1 MTQPT
6 LWTQEQLAQ
15 HWLLSEGTL
24 ERWRCEGIGPV
35 YLKIRGQVRYRIS
48 DIMAFEEQ
56 SLRKSTSESL
66 TLMAAS
72 STRRR

>member
-1 MTQPT
+1 MTRPT

-48 DIMAFEEQ
+48 NIMAFEEQ

-66 TLMAAS
+66 NTS
-72 STRRR
+72 DNRS

>member
-1 MTQPT
+1 MTQPA

-15 HWLLSEGTL
+15 HWLVSEGTL

-35 YLKIRGQVRYRIS
+35 FLKIRGHVRYRLS
-48 DIMAFEEQ
+48 DIIDFEEQ

-66 TLMAAS
+66 KTS
-72 STRRR
+72 DNRR

>member
-1 MTQPT
+1 MTQPA

-15 HWLLSEGTL
+15 HWLVSEGTL

-35 YLKIRGQVRYRIS
+35 FLKVRGHVRYRLS
-48 DIMAFEEQ
+48 DIIDFEEQ

-66 TLMAAS
+66 NTS
-72 STRRR
+72 DNRN

>member
-1 MTQPT
+1 MTQPA

-15 HWLLSEGTL
+15 HWLVSEGTL

-35 YLKIRGQVRYRIS
+35 FLKIRGHVRYRLS
-48 DIMAFEEQ
+48 DIIDFEEQ

-66 TLMAAS
+66 NTS
-72 STRRR
+72 DNRN

>member
-24 ERWRCEGIGPV
+24 ERWRCEGIGPA

-48 DIMAFEEQ
+48 DIMALEEQ
-56 SLRKSTSESL
+56 SLRKSTSEPLNTSNK
-66 TLMAAS
+66 
-72 STRRR
+72 RR

>member
-66 TLMAAS
+66 NTS
-72 STRRR
+72 NKRR

>member
-35 YLKIRGQVRYRIS
+35 DLKIRTPSGQVRYRIS

-66 TLMAAS
+66 NTGNK
-72 STRRR
+72 RR

>member
-66 TLMAAS
+66 NTGN
-72 STRRR
+72 TRR